1 VIDKKARA
9 RVFCG
14 AEVAGAYEDDED
26 SAGASD
32 DGSGGGGEGAV
43 EDAALAAAFR
53 RGRVGLAAS
62 VREEAALRA
71 RRFVPR
77 AFLYGDINI
86 NPNNTIMQLKF
97 ENKPRENTQKW

>member
-9 RVFCG
+9 RMFRG
-14 AEVAGAYEDDED
+14 AEVAGAYEDGED

-32 DGSGGGGEGAV
+32 GGSGGGGEGAV
-43 EDAALAAAFR
+43 EDATLAAAFR

-62 VREEAALRA
+62 VREEATLRA

-77 AFLYGDINI
+77 TFLYGDINT
-86 NPNNTIMQLKF
+86 NPINTIIHKK
-97 ENKPRENTQKW
+97 NRK